1 MNIHRVLL
9 PALAL
14 FAQAAAALDV
24 NVIGLFPGKAV
35 VTINRGAPR
44 TLSVG
49 ERTAEGV
56 MLVSVDSRGAIVVVE
71 IEGKRETLGLGQHF
85 ASSSSAGSRQEVTL
99 SPDSRGQY
107 YVDGQVNGGHV
118 RFIVDTGATYVRLS
132 TSEAQRLGIDYR
144 QGVRGYAVVADG
156 RQVPAYRVKLD
167 SVTIGDLTLLNVDAS
182 VGEGG
187 MDAALLGMSFLNRTE
202 MRREGQ
208 NLTLTKRY

>member
-1 MNIHRVLL
+1 MKTHGVLFS
-9 PALAL
+9 ALAL
-14 FAQAAAALDV
+14 FAQGAAALDV

-56 MLVSVDSRGAIVVVE
+56 LLVSVDARGAVVE
-71 IEGKRETLGLGQHF
+71 IEGKRETLELGQHF
-85 ASSSSAGSRQEVTL
+85 ASSSSAGTRQEVTL

-107 YVDGQVNGGHV
+107 FVDGQVNGGHV

-144 QGVRGYAVVADG
+144 QGVRGYSVVADG
-156 RQVPAYRVKLD
+156 RQGPAYRVKLD

>member
-1 MNIHRVLL
+1 MKIQGVLFS
-9 PALAL
+9 ALAL
-14 FAQAAAALDV
+14 FAQGAAALDV

-56 MLVSVDSRGAIVVVE
+56 LLVSVDARGAVVE
-71 IEGKRETLGLGQHF
+71 IEGKRETLEMGQHF
-85 ASSSSAGSRQEVTL
+85 ASASSSGSRQEVTL

-118 RFIVDTGATYVRLS
+118 RFLVDTGATYVRLS
-132 TSEAQRLGIDYR
+132 MSEAQRLGIDYR
-144 QGVRGYAVVADG
+144 QGVRGISIVADG